1 MKFND
6 AFDNDCKKICASDEL
21 INRTLMAAITHDSKT
36 PDDAVANIA
45 ASGTT
50 SRAPSG
56 TASGAAS
63 GAPSR
68 AASGNSIHSHKAAG
82 KAVTKPA
89 AGVRSRRHLFKLSAI
104 AAAAVILFIGVYSIY
119 SSQTNKNILNSSTLK
134 VYAGE
139 NNEELNTKGLSLAY
153 CKDTADGMSDIQ
165 GWDWKGGYNH
175 TRILYFDLNIQLT
188 DSSSR
193 ISRITV
199 TASDDNVSLLTRE
212 PVPED
217 IIANNYEISDEYG
230 EQHSLYK
237 SSPDFGYR
245 TYTNFSSKDKFL
257 YINHNNEYSAAYED
271 FEHLYA
277 GFRMANTNSLNS
289 KLTITAEYEDGTIVS
304 RNYSATAYSSEYYM
318 FIKEIN

>member
-6 AFDNDCKKICASDEL
+6 AFDNDCRKICASDEL

-50 SRAPSG
+50 SGASSG

-68 AASGNSIHSHKAAG
+68 AASGNSINSHKEAG

-104 AAAAVILFIGVYSIY
+104 AAAAIILFIGVYSIY

-139 NNEELNTKGLSLAY
+139 NNEELNTKGLSLSY

-165 GWDWKGGYNH
+165 GWDWKEGYNH
-175 TRILYFDLNIQLT
+175 TRILYFDLNIQL
-188 DSSSR
+188 
-193 ISRITV
+193 
-199 TASDDNVSLLTRE
+199 
-212 PVPED
+212 
-217 IIANNYEISDEYG
+217 
-230 EQHSLYK
+230 
-237 SSPDFGYR
+237 
-245 TYTNFSSKDKFL
+245 
-257 YINHNNEYSAAYED
+257 
-271 FEHLYA
+271 
-277 GFRMANTNSLNS
+277 
-289 KLTITAEYEDGTIVS
+289 
-304 RNYSATAYSSEYYM
+304 
-318 FIKEIN
+318 